1 MVSDMQPLS
10 KSVSKVIRLLFH
22 LCLLGGLLAI
32 FLVVSA
38 PRGSP
43 ADTSYE
49 TTVSAFK
56 VHSRRTLPPMG
67 DPAVRH
73 RVEATF
79 AGIPQH
85 GALLG
90 DPQAPV
96 TMQFL
101 ADPECP
107 EARQFA
113 IQLLPLLV
121 RRWVRDGRLR
131 IEYLDEQA
139 ETIWPYTAR
148 IQQFAV
154 LAAGGQGRLWQYLES
169 FYRYQGPEYTTY
181 ADDRF
186 FRELAEEVPG
196 LDISAWI
203 HERRAGAWL
212 HAAALHDLKVAKMR
226 DITYT
231 PAFLI
236 GPTGGHLRQLLH
248 FTLTEPLAFEAAF
261 REALAE

>member
-1 MVSDMQPLS
+1 MVSVMQPLS
-10 KSVSKVIRLLFH
+10 MGVSKVIRLLFH
-22 LCLLGGLLAI
+22 LCLLVGLLGV
-32 FLVVSA
+32 FVLVTEQNGSSA
-38 PRGSP
+38 AG
-43 ADTSYE
+43 TYE

-56 VHSRRTLPPMG
+56 VHSRRVLPAMG
-67 DPAVRH
+67 SPVVRR

-85 GALLG
+85 GAALG
-90 DPQAPV
+90 DPKAPV

-113 IQLLPLLV
+113 IQLLPVLV
-121 RRWVRDGRLR
+121 RSWVRDGRLR
-131 IEYLDEQA
+131 IEYLDERE

-154 LAAGGQGRLWQYLES
+154 LAAGGQGRLWQYLET
-169 FYRYQGPEYTTY
+169 FYHYQGPEYTHY
-181 ADDRF
+181 ADERF
-186 FRELAEEVPG
+186 FRGIAEEVPG
-196 LDISAWI
+196 LDVSAWMR
-203 HERRAGAWL
+203 ERHAGPWL
-212 HAAALHDLKVAKMR
+212 HSAAEHDLEVDR
-226 DITYT
+226 RRSITYT

-236 GPTGGHLRQLLH
+236 GPTGGPMRQLLD

-261 REALAE
+261 REALAA